1 MEFEQSLA
9 TKIELLNEKI
19 DEIKIEQDNIKKEL
33 KQKNKI
39 IMRKLQKIQE
49 FCEIQEMQNKIFSRD
64 INKCIRKWRN
74 NI

>member
-64 INKCIRKWRN
+64 INKCIKK
-74 NI
+74 

>member
-1 MEFEQSLA
+1 MKFEQSLA

-64 INKCIRKWRN
+64 INKCIRK
-74 NI
+74 

>member
-64 INKCIRKWRN
+64 INKCIRK
-74 NI
+74 

>member
-1 MEFEQSLA
+1 MKFEQSLA

-49 FCEIQEMQNKIFSRD
+49 FCEIQEMQNKIFSSD
-64 INKCIRKWRN
+64 INKCIRK
-74 NI
+74 